1 MKNLTV
7 ERESY
12 KGKDEKD
19 YYGYFVRGQ
28 VRGREIRA
36 DLSPKNRD
44 FDGYDILDL
53 IFDIKPTAEL
63 IVREE
68 TSETASGAV
77 TRYTVYEVQNTDE
90 DGITYT
96 YKVKPRAE
104 SDKSVLSVLL
114 QQARKAEET
123 AAAKKAEKKA
133 EA

>member
-12 KGKDEKD
+12 KGKDERE
-19 YYGYFVRGQ
+19 YYGYF

-77 TRYTVYEVQNTDE
+77 TKYTVYEVQNTDE

-123 AAAKKAEKKA
+123 AGE
-133 EA
+133 

>member
-12 KGKDEKD
+12 KGKDEKE

-77 TRYTVYEVQNTDE
+77 TKYTVYEVQNADE

-123 AAAKKAEKKA
+123 AEAKKAEKKA
-133 EA
+133 GA